1 MTRPTP
7 AAQRQTQ
14 LLCQTHRST
23 FYQVWLL
30 FAIFATCLLLPEE
43 QVFAQTPEKPPAA
56 ADSTAKKGE
65 TAKAADKDKK
75 KKKPKGKAFDEVIE
89 DYEVI
94 EGLFTL
100 YRKAD
105 EGKVYMEIKPA
116 QLEQTYLM
124 NITRDGGDGSFF
136 DGGAM
141 LGEFPFKLQ
150 RIGERI
156 QVVEINLR
164 FRADND
170 AAIARAI
177 ERDIPNSIRGSAKI
191 ASRPHEERGSL
202 LVNASDLFLK
212 DIGNVGSITG
222 RLKLPYSLDKT
233 NSYFS
238 LLKSFPK
245 NTEVGITLHF
255 TSSAARPLFSLA
267 NSRSMLHRYRYS
279 IAEVPES
286 NYKPRKSDDRIGHF
300 ETLFQDYNSFLS
312 DSPYERYVQRWHLEK
327 AEPRFKLSAPKKPIV
342 FWMENTIPV
351 EYRDAVRRGALM
363 WNSAFE
369 KIGFKDAI
377 VVKQMPDD
385 ADWDPADIR
394 FSTIRWILTPGSA
407 YAVGP
412 SRANPFTGE
421 LYDADI
427 RFSADFVRFVYG
439 EHTDLVKP
447 ASWTKASFSDLLP
460 DMEPDSLLTPEQMEH
475 NCQFAS
481 GFAHQVGYGM
491 AMLQARN
498 QLDAAGL
505 EKYINDAIAHVV
517 AHEVGHT
524 LGLRHNFKA
533 SSIHTLSEVNNT
545 SHTSKNGLTGSVMDY
560 TPVNI
565 APLGSPQGD
574 YYQTN
579 LGPYDYWAIEY
590 AYTPY
595 DPDSKDSEKEM
606 LEKIA
611 RKVSKAELAYG
622 SDMDAFG
629 FSSRSI
635 DPSCNLWDI
644 GDNPIAFGKSRLDI
658 TQDLWKNLSKN
669 FEKDGDM
676 YPRMRSVFDQG
687 IREYAIAALVATKHI
702 GGIYHYRDHI
712 GDPGNRSPMKVVP
725 AAKQRE
731 ALKLINEY
739 FFSENAF
746 EFSGE
751 LLNKLAPERRLD
763 FQSTVYRMF
772 RLDYPI
778 HGIVQLLQISALNRL
793 YDPLILM
800 RMQDNELRFEDDDK
814 FTMPELFSG
823 VRESIWSEVSDGR
836 NVNSFRRELQ
846 RMHLFMLDIL
856 LIRFPPAFPHD
867 AVTLARADMVKIR
880 TYIKAALE
888 KGGLDTY
895 TEAHLQESLA
905 RIDADLEA
913 WKARRF

>member
-1 MTRPTP
+1 MDLITAQYGETQMIHRTFSSLNP
-7 AAQRQTQ
+7 ARNVLFIAM
-14 LLCQTHRST
+14 
-23 FYQVWLL
+23 L
-30 FAIFATCLLLPEE
+30 FAAFLLAGTSLR
-43 QVFAQTPEKPPAA
+43 AQSPEKPAA
-56 ADSTAKKGE
+56 ADSTKKKSEASKTGE
-65 TAKAADKDKK
+65 TEKK

-94 EGLFTL
+94 DGLFTL

-116 QLEQTYLM
+116 QLEKTFLM

-141 LGEFPFKLQ
+141 LGEFPFQLR

-164 FRADND
+164 FRADSD
-170 AAIARAI
+170 AAISRAI
-177 ERDIPNSIRGSAKI
+177 KRDIPNSIRGSAKL
-191 ASRPHEERGSL
+191 ASRPHEERGSF
-202 LVNASDLFLK
+202 LVDASELFLK

-222 RLKLPYSLDKT
+222 RLKMGYSLDKA

-238 LLKSFPK
+238 LLKSFPL
-245 NTEVGITLHF
+245 NTEIGIALHF
-255 TSSAARPLFSLA
+255 TSTAARPLFSLA
-267 NSRSMLHRYRYS
+267 DSRSMLHHYRYS
-279 IAEVPES
+279 VAEIPAS
-286 NYKPRKSDDRIGHF
+286 SYNPRISDDRIGHF
-300 ETLFQDYNSFLS
+300 ETLFQDYNSFLR

-327 AEPRFKLSAPKKPIV
+327 AEPKFKLSKPKKPIV
-342 FWMENTIPV
+342 YWMENTIPV
-351 EYRDAVRRGALM
+351 EYRDAVRKGALM

-394 FSTIRWILTPGSA
+394 YSTIRWILSPGSA

-427 RFSADFVRFVYG
+427 RFSADFVRYAFG

-447 ASWTKASFSDLLP
+447 ASWTTTTFEDLLP
-460 DMEPDSLLTPEQMEH
+460 GYQPDSLLTPEQMEH
-475 NCQFAS
+475 SCQFAT
-481 GFAHQVGYGM
+481 GFAHQVSYGW
-491 AMLQARN
+491 ALLEATQ
-498 QLDAAGL
+498 QLSPASL
-505 EKYINDAIAHVV
+505 ESYVNDAVTHVV

-533 SSIHTLSEVNNT
+533 SSIHSLDELHDSN
-545 SHTSKNGLTGSVMDY
+545 HTNRNGLTGSVMDY

-565 APLGSPQGD
+565 APKGTRQGS
-574 YYQTN
+574 YYQTT

-590 AYTPY
+590 AYTQY
-595 DPDSKDSEKEM
+595 DPASKDSEKEM

-611 RKVSKAELAYG
+611 SKVSDPMLAYG

-635 DPSCNLWDI
+635 DPTCNLWDI
-644 GDNPIAFGKSRLDI
+644 GDNPIAFSKTRVEI
-658 TQDLWKNLSKN
+658 TRDLWKNLSDK
-669 FEKDGDM
+669 FEKDGEG
-676 YPRMRSVFDQG
+676 YPRLRSVFDQG
-687 IREYAIAALVATKHI
+687 IREYSIAALTATKYI

-712 GDPGNRSPMKVVP
+712 GDPGKRTPMKVVP

-731 ALKLINEY
+731 ALNFMKEY
-739 FFSENAF
+739 FFAENSF
-746 EFSGE
+746 RFSGK

-763 FQSTVYRMF
+763 FQNTVYRMY

-778 HGIVQLLQISALNRL
+778 HGIIQLLQISALNRL
-793 YDPLILM
+793 YDPLALV
-800 RMQDNELRFEDDDK
+800 RMQDNELRFEDDDI
-814 FTMPELFSG
+814 FTIAELFTSL
-823 VRESIWSEVSDGR
+823 RESIWSEVADGR
-836 NVNSFRRELQ
+836 NINSFRRELQ

-867 AVTLARADMVKIR
+867 AVTLARADMVSIR
-880 TYIKAALE
+880 DMIRGALE

-895 TEAHLQESLA
+895 TAAHLQESAA